1 VIVKYKI
8 TKIRP
13 VFCDVRGTITDLLN
27 GKLEHVGLI
36 TTKKGS
42 VRGCHMHKKS
52 KQFTFVFSGCFRV
65 DLAKRPGIKARRITL
80 VKNSMIEIDP
90 RVIHR
95 FQALAD
101 GVLVDMISTSRRDNL
116 YEKDVFR
123 FQFKNG
129 CFLPLRPGA

>member
-1 VIVKYKI
+1 MRKYTI

-13 VFCDVRGTITDLLN
+13 VFSDVRGTITDLLN
-27 GKLEHVGLI
+27 RRLEHVGLI
-36 TTKKGS
+36 TSKKGS
-42 VRGCHMHKKS
+42 IRGCHMHKKS
-52 KQFTFVFSGCFRV
+52 KQFTFVFSGRFRV
-65 DLAKRPGIKARRITL
+65 DLANRPGIKAKRITL

-95 FQALAD
+95 FQALTD

-123 FQFKNG
+123 YQFKDR
-129 CFLPLRPGA
+129 CFLPFRPGA